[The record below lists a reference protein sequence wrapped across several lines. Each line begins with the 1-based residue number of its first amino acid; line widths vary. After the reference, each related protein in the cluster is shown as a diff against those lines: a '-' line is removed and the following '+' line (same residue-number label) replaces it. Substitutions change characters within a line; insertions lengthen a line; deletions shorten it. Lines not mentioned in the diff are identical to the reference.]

1 MSEMPKAMKT
11 FITDMGM
18 EYMNSILND
27 LCKFLKI
34 ENITSTA
41 HHHQTVGTIER
52 SHRTFNEYIRSYIS
66 VDKTDWDVWLQYFF
80 FCFNTTP
87 LMAHDYCP
95 YEQVFS
101 KTNNLPKQFNSIEK
115 IEPIYN
121 IDDYAKES
129 KLSLEVAYKR
139 AYNRHPKK
147 QELGI
152 TPTPSYAGEM
162 LHIDIYSTDK
172 RFFLTCID
180 KFSKFAVVQ
189 PLLSRAIVDVR
200 SPILQLINFFPN
212 IKTIYCDN
220 EASFNSE
227 TITSLLKNQYD
238 IDIVNA
244 PPLHSSSNGQVE
256 RFHSTL
262 TEIARCMKIDQKVD
276 DTVELIMRATV
287 EYNKTIH
294 SVTRLSPKQA
304 LHSANAE
311 QKLAIIGN
319 IEKAQQANLD
329 RINPTRQNRIFEV
342 GEKVYLK
349 NNKRLGNKLTA
360 LYTEERVQADMG
372 TSVLIRGRVV
382 HKDNLR

>member
-1 MSEMPKAMKT
+1 VTEFPATKFWHCKE
-11 FITDMGM
+11 FVNDITDANEQKEIIICEHNRAHRAAQENVKQVLQDYYFPNMSKIAN
-18 EYMNSILND
+18 EVVVN
-27 LCKFLKI
+27 CKTCTK
-34 ENITSTA
+34 
-41 HHHQTVGTIER
+41 G
-52 SHRTFNEYIRSYIS
+52 
-66 VDKTDWDVWLQYFF
+66 K
-80 FCFNTTP
+80 
-87 LMAHDYCP
+87 
-95 YEQVFS
+95 
-101 KTNNLPKQFNSIEK
+101 
-115 IEPIYN
+115 
-121 IDDYAKES
+121 
-129 KLSLEVAYKR
+129 
-139 AYNRHPKK
+139 YNRHPKK

>member
-139 AYNRHPKK
+139 ARIMIKEYKK
-147 QELGI
+147 NHKILYDQKI
-152 TPTPSYAGEM
+152 NN
-162 LHIDIYSTDK
+162 IDISVGDQ
-172 RFFLTCID
+172 
-180 KFSKFAVVQ
+180 V
-189 PLLSRAIVDVR
+189 LLR
-200 SPILQLINFFPN
+200 
-212 IKTIYCDN
+212 N
-220 EASFNSE
+220 E
-227 TITSLLKNQYD
+227 TG
-238 IDIVNA
+238 
-244 PPLHSSSNGQVE
+244 H
-256 RFHSTL
+256 
-262 TEIARCMKIDQKVD
+262 
-276 DTVELIMRATV
+276 
-287 EYNKTIH
+287 
-294 SVTRLSPKQA
+294 
-304 LHSANAE
+304 
-311 QKLAIIGN
+311 KL
-319 IEKAQQANLD
+319 D
-329 RINPTRQNRIFEV
+329 
-342 GEKVYLK
+342 Y
-349 NNKRLGNKLTA
+349 
-360 LYTEERVQADMG
+360 
-372 TSVLIRGRVV
+372 
-382 HKDNLR
+382 